1 MLLFEIPATQE
12 RTQLVLGSTVFKK
25 IINEYWFL
33 VVVHRFFFH
42 FRICFCVNSK
52 IQTNYIEG
60 VRFTRKNLSWLQA
73 YQERKASKALFSAS
87 VSSHMNTHK
96 AAIAV
101 SCAASGLLS
110 RNPQDLQE
118 GTAGGSKGVQAPHPP
133 PPPHTHTAARL
144 LQGEGSSSFQGR
156 RSCACPAQMVTF
168 EFNTLWFITI
178 QKAER
183 PCFLKTS
190 ANPPLHKEQ
199 VKI

>member
-12 RTQLVLGSTVFKK
+12 RTQLVLGSTVSKK

-133 PPPHTHTAARL
+133 PTHTHTLQPGCCRERAAL
-144 LQGEGSSSFQGR
+144 LSRGGGAVLALLRWSPSNLIPYGSLQSRKQKG
-156 RSCACPAQMVTF
+156 PAF
-168 EFNTLWFITI
+168 
-178 QKAER
+178 
-183 PCFLKTS
+183 
-190 ANPPLHKEQ
+190 
-199 VKI
+199 